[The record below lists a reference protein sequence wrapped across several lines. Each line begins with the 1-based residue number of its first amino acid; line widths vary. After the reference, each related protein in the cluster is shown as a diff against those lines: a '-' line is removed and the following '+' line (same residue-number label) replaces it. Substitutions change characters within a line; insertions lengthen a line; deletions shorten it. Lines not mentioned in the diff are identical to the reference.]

1 MTHEN
6 YIQNSKF
13 SISKFIYVF
22 SIATMTL
29 RCSVTCKD
37 LNITCSLLKKFADS

>member
-1 MTHEN
+1 MTHGK

-13 SISKFIYVF
+13 SIRKFIYVF

-29 RCSVTCKD
+29 RCSVTCKAF
-37 LNITCSLLKKFADS
+37 ITCSLLKKFADS